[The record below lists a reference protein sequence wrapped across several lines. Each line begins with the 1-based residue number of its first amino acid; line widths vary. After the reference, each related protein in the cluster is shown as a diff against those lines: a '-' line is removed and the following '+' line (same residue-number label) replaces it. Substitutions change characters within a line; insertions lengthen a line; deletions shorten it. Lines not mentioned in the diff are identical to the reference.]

1 MVDAV
6 KLLRK
11 ARSSSAAKP
20 ERSIASKAECS
31 TQSTR
36 QPADLPTLWLRTFP
50 LDGEEELCIWED
62 PRGTLAGGNGATCW
76 DSALAFATAVSSSGD
91 DDNSVAATTDWRG
104 LRVLELGSG
113 VGLVALALAC
123 RGANVVAT
131 ERAIALPLLEKNVEA
146 NAALVKRRGG
156 TLSSAA
162 LDWTAPDADVLNRG
176 YNAVVGADLC
186 FAANAE
192 GAAALAQV
200 VGDVLGRGTPFGILA
215 QEIRERD
222 ATPATFVAD
231 LRRRGVRTNERAVNG
246 ACDVVYYELLPRPSL
261 PHEALPAVLP
271 FLPAEA
277 LAVCSA
283 VAREWAAPD
292 ALWKDRVTR
301 EFGAGVVAHGAWRQ
315 RYLDLRESM
324 LLEEAGTYAGLC

>member
-1 MVDAV
+1 M
-6 KLLRK
+6 
-11 ARSSSAAKP
+11 
-20 ERSIASKAECS
+20 ASKAERS

-36 QPADLPTLWLRTFP
+36 QPVDTTPALWLRPFP
-50 LDGEEELCIWED
+50 LDGGDELRIWED

-76 DSALAFATAVSSSGD
+76 DSALAFAEAVCGGGD
-91 DDNSVAATTDWRG
+91 DSLASTTDWRG

-113 VGLVALALAC
+113 CGLVALALAC

-131 ERAIALPLLEKNVEA
+131 ERAIALPLLEKNVAA
-146 NAALVKRRGG
+146 NAALVERRGG
-156 TLSSAA
+156 SVAGIA
-162 LDWTAPDADVLNRG
+162 LDWTAPDPQVLNRG
-176 YNAVVGADLC
+176 YDAVVGADLC

-231 LRRRGVRTNERAVNG
+231 LRRRGVRTTERAVAG
-246 ACDVVYYELLPRPSL
+246 ACDVLYYELLPRPSL
-261 PHEALPAVLP
+261 PHEALPAILP

-277 LAVCSA
+277 LAACSA

-301 EFGAGVVAHGAWRQ
+301 EFGSVVASGPWRR
-315 RYLDLRESM
+315 RYLDLRESQ

>member
-1 MVDAV
+1 M
-6 KLLRK
+6 RPTE
-11 ARSSSAAKP
+11 S
-20 ERSIASKAECS
+20 
-31 TQSTR
+31 
-36 QPADLPTLWLRTFP
+36 PALWLRTFP
-50 LDGEEELCIWED
+50 LDNDELRIWED

-113 VGLVALALAC
+113 CGLVALALAC

-131 ERAIALPLLEKNVEA
+131 ERAIALPLLEKNIEE
-146 NAALVKRRGG
+146 NAALVERRGG
-156 TLSSAA
+156 SVVCAA
-162 LDWTAPDADVLNRG
+162 LDWTTPDAGVLNRG
-176 YNAVVGADLC
+176 YDAVVGADLC

-200 VGDVLGRGTPFGILA
+200 VGDVLGRGAPFGILA

-231 LRRRGVRTNERAVNG
+231 LRRRGVRTHERAVAG
-246 ACDVVYYELLPRPSL
+246 ACDVLYYELAPRPSL

-301 EFGAGVVAHGAWRQ
+301 EFGAVVAHGAWRQ
-315 RYLDLRESM
+315 RYLDLRESQ

>member
-50 LDGEEELCIWED
+50 VDGDELRIWED

-91 DDNSVAATTDWRG
+91 DDDSVAATTDWRG

-123 RGANVVAT
+123 RGATVVAT
-131 ERAIALPLLEKNVEA
+131 ERAIALPLLEKNLEA
-146 NAALVKRRGG
+146 NAALVERRGG
-156 TLSSAA
+156 TLSCAA

-176 YNAVVGADLC
+176 YDAVVGADLC

-200 VGDVLGRGTPFGILA
+200 VGDVLGRGTPIGILA

-222 ATPATFVAD
+222 ATPAAFVAD
-231 LRRRGVRTNERAVNG
+231 LRRRGVRTTERAIHG

-277 LAVCSA
+277 LAACSA

-301 EFGAGVVAHGAWRQ
+301 EFGAVVASGPWRR
-315 RYLDLRESM
+315 RYLDLRESQ

>member
-1 MVDAV
+1 M
-6 KLLRK
+6 R
-11 ARSSSAAKP
+11 
-20 ERSIASKAECS
+20 
-31 TQSTR
+31 
-36 QPADLPTLWLRTFP
+36 PTEPPTFWLRTFP
-50 LDGEEELCIWED
+50 VDGDELRIWED
-62 PRGTLAGGNGATCW
+62 PRGTLAGGNGATVW

-91 DDNSVAATTDWRG
+91 DDDSVAATTDWRG

-113 VGLVALALAC
+113 VGLVALAIAC
-123 RGANVVAT
+123 RGAHVVAT
-131 ERAIALPLLEKNVEA
+131 ERAIALPLLAKNVEA
-146 NAALVKRRGG
+146 NAALVERRGG
-156 TLSSAA
+156 SVACAA

-176 YNAVVGADLC
+176 YDAVVGADLC

-192 GAAALAQV
+192 GAAALAEIV
-200 VGDVLGRGTPFGILA
+200 AKLMNGAAIGVFA

-231 LRRRGVRTNERAVNG
+231 LRRRGVRTNEVAVVG
-246 ACDVVYYELLPRPSL
+246 ASDVVYYELAPRPSL

-277 LAVCSA
+277 LAACSA
-283 VAREWAAPD
+283 VAREWVAPD

-301 EFGAGVVAHGAWRQ
+301 EFGCVVASGPWRR
-315 RYLDLRESM
+315 RYLDLRENQ

>member
-6 KLLRK
+6 KLLRQ
-11 ARSSSAAKP
+11 ARRRSSAAATP
-20 ERSIASKAECS
+20 SPV

-36 QPADLPTLWLRTFP
+36 PPAPPALWLRTFP
-50 LDGEEELCIWED
+50 VDGDELRIWED
-62 PRGTLAGGNGATCW
+62 PRGTLAGGNGATVW

-146 NAALVKRRGG
+146 NAAVVKKSGG
-156 TLSSAA
+156 TIESAA
-162 LDWTAPDADVLNRG
+162 LDWTTPDADVLNRG
-176 YNAVVGADLC
+176 YDAIVGADLC
-186 FAANAE
+186 FAANAS

-200 VGDVLGRGTPFGILA
+200 VGNVLGRGTPIGILA

-231 LRRRGVRTNERAVNG
+231 LRRRGVRTHERAVAG
-246 ACDVVYYELLPRPSL
+246 ASDVVYYELLPRPSL

-277 LAVCSA
+277 LAACGA
-283 VAREWAAPD
+283 VAKEWAAPD

-301 EFGAGVVAHGAWRQ
+301 EFGVTALHYYSGPWRR

>member
-6 KLLRK
+6 KLLRQ
-11 ARSSSAAKP
+11 ARRRSSAAATP
-20 ERSIASKAECS
+20 SPVTPSMRPIES
-31 TQSTR
+31 
-36 QPADLPTLWLRTFP
+36 PTLWLRPFP
-50 LDGEEELCIWED
+50 LDGGDELRIWED

-76 DSALAFATAVSSSGD
+76 DSALAFAEAVCSRGD
-91 DDNSVAATTDWRG
+91 DSLAATTDWRG

-113 VGLVALALAC
+113 CGLVALALAC
-123 RGANVVAT
+123 RGAHVVAT
-131 ERAIALPLLEKNVEA
+131 ERAIALPLLAKNVEA
-146 NAALVKRRGG
+146 NAAIVKKSGG
-156 TLSSAA
+156 TIESAA
-162 LDWTAPDADVLNRG
+162 LDWTAPDPRVLGRG
-176 YNAVVGADLC
+176 YDAIVGADLC

-192 GAAALAQV
+192 GAAALARV

-222 ATPATFVAD
+222 ETPATFLAD
-231 LRRRGVRTNERAVNG
+231 LRRGGMRTHERAVNG
-246 ACDVVYYELLPRPSL
+246 ASDVLYYELLPRPSL

-277 LAVCSA
+277 LAACSA
-283 VAREWAAPD
+283 VAKEWVAPD

-301 EFGAGVVAHGAWRQ
+301 EFGCVVASGPWRR
-315 RYLDLRESM
+315 RYLDLRESQ

>member
-1 MVDAV
+1 M
-6 KLLRK
+6 R
-11 ARSSSAAKP
+11 
-20 ERSIASKAECS
+20 
-31 TQSTR
+31 
-36 QPADLPTLWLRTFP
+36 PTESLWLRTFP
-50 LDGEEELCIWED
+50 LDGEEELRIWED

-76 DSALAFATAVSSSGD
+76 DSALAFAEAVCSGGD
-91 DDNSVAATTDWRG
+91 DSLASTTPWRG

-113 VGLVALALAC
+113 CGLVALALAC

-131 ERAIALPLLEKNVEA
+131 ERAIALPLLEKNLEA
-146 NAALVKRRGG
+146 NAALVERRGG
-156 TLSSAA
+156 TLSCAA
-162 LDWTAPDADVLNRG
+162 LDWTTPDADVLNRG
-176 YNAVVGADLC
+176 YDAVVGADLC

-192 GAAALAQV
+192 GAAALARV

-231 LRRRGVRTNERAVNG
+231 LWRRGVRANERAVAG
-246 ACDVVYYELLPRPSL
+246 ASDVLYYELAPRPSL
-261 PHEALPAVLP
+261 PHEALPVVLP

-283 VAREWAAPD
+283 VAKEWDAPD
-292 ALWKDRVTR
+292 ALWKVRVTR
-301 EFGAGVVAHGAWRQ
+301 EFGAVVASGPWRR
-315 RYLDLRESM
+315 RYLDLRESQ

>member
-1 MVDAV
+1 M
-6 KLLRK
+6 RPTE
-11 ARSSSAAKP
+11 S
-20 ERSIASKAECS
+20 
-31 TQSTR
+31 
-36 QPADLPTLWLRTFP
+36 PALWLRTFP
-50 LDGEEELCIWED
+50 LDDDELRIWED

-113 VGLVALALAC
+113 CGLVALALAC

-131 ERAIALPLLEKNVEA
+131 ERAIALLLLEKNVEA
-146 NAALVKRRGG
+146 NAALVERRGG
-156 TLSSAA
+156 TLSCAA
-162 LDWTAPDADVLNRG
+162 LDWTTPDAGVLNRG
-176 YNAVVGADLC
+176 YDAVVGADLC

-192 GAAALAQV
+192 GAVALAQV

-215 QEIRERD
+215 QELRERD

-231 LRRRGVRTNERAVNG
+231 LRRRGVRTTERGVKG
-246 ACDVVYYELLPRPSL
+246 ASDVVYYELLPRPSL

-277 LAVCSA
+277 LAVCST

-292 ALWKDRVTR
+292 ALWKIRVTR
-301 EFGAGVVAHGAWRQ
+301 EFGTVVASGPWRR
-315 RYLDLRESM
+315 RYLDLRESL

>member
-1 MVDAV
+1 M
-6 KLLRK
+6 RPTE
-11 ARSSSAAKP
+11 S
-20 ERSIASKAECS
+20 
-31 TQSTR
+31 
-36 QPADLPTLWLRTFP
+36 PALWLRTFP
-50 LDGEEELCIWED
+50 LDGGDELQIWED
-62 PRGTLAGGNGATCW
+62 PRGTLAGGNGATIW
-76 DSALAFATAVSSSGD
+76 DSALAFATAVTSSGD

-113 VGLVALALAC
+113 CGLVALALAC

-131 ERAIALPLLEKNVEA
+131 ERAIALPLLEKNLEA
-146 NAALVKRRGG
+146 NAALVERRGG
-156 TLSSAA
+156 TLSCAA
-162 LDWTAPDADVLNRG
+162 LDWTAPDPQVLSRA
-176 YNAVVGADLC
+176 YDAVVGADLC

-222 ATPATFVAD
+222 ATPTAFVAD
-231 LRRRGVRTNERAVNG
+231 LRRRGVRTNERAVAG
-246 ACDVVYYELLPRPSL
+246 ACDVLYYELLPRPSL

-277 LAVCSA
+277 LAACSA

-301 EFGAGVVAHGAWRQ
+301 EFGAVVAHGAWRR
-315 RYLDLRESM
+315 RYLDLRESQ
-324 LLEEAGTYAGLC
+324 LLEEAGTYSGLC

>member
-11 ARSSSAAKP
+11 ARSKSAAKP

-76 DSALAFATAVSSSGD
+76 DSALAFATAVSSSGN
-91 DDNSVAATTDWRG
+91 DDNSLASTTDWRG

-113 VGLVALALAC
+113 CGLVAIALAC

-131 ERAIALPLLEKNVEA
+131 ERAIALPLLAKNVEA
-146 NAALVKRRGG
+146 NAALVERRGG
-156 TLSSAA
+156 TLSFAA
-162 LDWTAPDADVLNRG
+162 LDWTTPDADVLNRG
-176 YNAVVGADLC
+176 YDAVVGADLC

-200 VGDVLGRGTPFGILA
+200 VGDVLGRGTPIGILA
-215 QEIRERD
+215 QELRERD
-222 ATPATFVAD
+222 ATPATFLAD
-231 LRRRGVRTNERAVNG
+231 LRRRGVRTTERTVAG
-246 ACDVVYYELLPRPSL
+246 ASDVVYYELLPRPSL

-277 LAVCSA
+277 LAACSA

-292 ALWKDRVTR
+292 ALWKDRVAR
-301 EFGAGVVAHGAWRQ
+301 EFGVVVAHGAWRQ

>member
-50 LDGEEELCIWED
+50 LDGEELRIWED
-62 PRGTLAGGNGATCW
+62 PHGTLAGGNGATCW
-76 DSALAFATAVSSSGD
+76 DSALAFAEAVCSGG
-91 DDNSVAATTDWRG
+91 DNSLASTTDWRG

-113 VGLVALALAC
+113 CGLVALALAC

-146 NAALVKRRGG
+146 NAALVERRGG
-156 TLSSAA
+156 SVACAA
-162 LDWTAPDADVLNRG
+162 LDWTTPDADVLGRG
-176 YNAVVGADLC
+176 YDAVVGADLC

-200 VGDVLGRGTPFGILA
+200 VGDVLGRGTPIGILA

-222 ATPATFVAD
+222 ATPATFLAD
-231 LRRRGVRTNERAVNG
+231 LRRRGVRTTERTIAG
-246 ACDVVYYELLPRPSL
+246 ASDVVYYELAPRPSL

-277 LAVCSA
+277 LAGCSA
-283 VAREWAAPD
+283 VAREWVAPD

-301 EFGAGVVAHGAWRQ
+301 EFGVTALHYYSGPWRK

>member
-1 MVDAV
+1 M
-6 KLLRK
+6 R
-11 ARSSSAAKP
+11 P
-20 ERSIASKAECS
+20 
-31 TQSTR
+31 T
-36 QPADLPTLWLRTFP
+36 DLPTLWLRTFP
-50 LDGEEELCIWED
+50 LDGEEELRIWED
-62 PRGTLAGGNGATCW
+62 PRGTLAGGNGATVW

-91 DDNSVAATTDWRG
+91 DDDSLASMTDWRG

-113 VGLVALALAC
+113 CGLVALALAC

-131 ERAIALPLLEKNVEA
+131 ERAIALPLLEKNLEA
-146 NAALVKRRGG
+146 NAALVERRGG
-156 TLSSAA
+156 SVACAA
-162 LDWTAPDADVLNRG
+162 LDWTTPDADVLNRG
-176 YNAVVGADLC
+176 YDAVVGADLC

-200 VGDVLGRGTPFGILA
+200 VGDVLGRGTPIGILA

-231 LRRRGVRTNERAVNG
+231 LRRRGVRTHERAVNG
-246 ACDVVYYELLPRPSL
+246 ACDVVYYEVAPRPSL

-277 LAVCSA
+277 LAASSA
-283 VAREWAAPD
+283 VAKEWAAPD
-292 ALWKDRVTR
+292 ALWMDRVNR
-301 EFGAGVVAHGAWRQ
+301 EFGVTALHYYSGPWRR

>member
-1 MVDAV
+1 M
-6 KLLRK
+6 
-11 ARSSSAAKP
+11 
-20 ERSIASKAECS
+20 
-31 TQSTR
+31 
-36 QPADLPTLWLRTFP
+36 PTLWLRTFP
-50 LDGEEELCIWED
+50 LDGEEELRIWED

-76 DSALAFATAVSSSGD
+76 DSALAFAEAVCSGGD
-91 DDNSVAATTDWRG
+91 DSLASTTPWRG

-113 VGLVALALAC
+113 CGLVALALAC

-131 ERAIALPLLEKNVEA
+131 ERAIALPLLEKNLEA
-146 NAALVKRRGG
+146 NAALVERRGG
-156 TLSSAA
+156 TLSCAA
-162 LDWTAPDADVLNRG
+162 LDWTTPDADVLNRG
-176 YNAVVGADLC
+176 YDAVVGADLC

-192 GAAALAQV
+192 GAAALARV

-231 LRRRGVRTNERAVNG
+231 LRRRGVRANERAVAG
-246 ACDVVYYELLPRPSL
+246 ASDVLYYELAPRPSL
-261 PHEALPAVLP
+261 PHEALPVVLP

-283 VAREWAAPD
+283 VAKEWDAPD
-292 ALWKDRVTR
+292 ALWKVRVTR
-301 EFGAGVVAHGAWRQ
+301 EFGAVVASGPWRR
-315 RYLDLRESM
+315 RYLDLRESQ

>member
-1 MVDAV
+1 M

-50 LDGEEELCIWED
+50 LDGEEELRIWED

-76 DSALAFATAVSSSGD
+76 DSALAFAEAVCGGGD
-91 DDNSVAATTDWRG
+91 DSLASTTDWRG

-113 VGLVALALAC
+113 CGLVALALAC

-131 ERAIALPLLEKNVEA
+131 ERAIALPLLEKNLEA
-146 NAALVKRRGG
+146 NAALVERRGG
-156 TLSSAA
+156 TLSCAA

-176 YNAVVGADLC
+176 YDAVVGADLC

-200 VGDVLGRGTPFGILA
+200 VGDVLGRGTPIGILA

-222 ATPATFVAD
+222 ATPAAFVAD
-231 LRRRGVRTNERAVNG
+231 LRRRGVRTTERAIHG

-277 LAVCSA
+277 LAACSA

-301 EFGAGVVAHGAWRQ
+301 EFGAVVASGPWRR
-315 RYLDLRESM
+315 RYLDLRESQ

>member
-6 KLLRK
+6 KLLRQ
-11 ARSSSAAKP
+11 ARRRSAAP
-20 ERSIASKAECS
+20 ATPSPV

-36 QPADLPTLWLRTFP
+36 PPAPPALWLRTFP
-50 LDGEEELCIWED
+50 LDGDELRIWED

-76 DSALAFATAVSSSGD
+76 DSALAFAEAVCGGG
-91 DDNSVAATTDWRG
+91 DNSVAATTDWRG

-113 VGLVALALAC
+113 CGLVALALAC

-146 NAALVKRRGG
+146 NAALVERRGG
-156 TLSSAA
+156 SVACAA
-162 LDWTAPDADVLNRG
+162 LDWTTPDADVLNRG
-176 YNAVVGADLC
+176 YDAVVGADLC

-222 ATPATFVAD
+222 ATPAAFVAD
-231 LRRRGVRTNERAVNG
+231 LRRRGVRTHERDVAG
-246 ACDVVYYELLPRPSL
+246 ASDVVFYELAPRPSL

-283 VAREWAAPD
+283 VAKEWAAPD

-301 EFGAGVVAHGAWRQ
+301 EFGVTALHYYSGPWRR

>member
-1 MVDAV
+1 M
-6 KLLRK
+6 R
-11 ARSSSAAKP
+11 P
-20 ERSIASKAECS
+20 TEP
-31 TQSTR
+31 
-36 QPADLPTLWLRTFP
+36 PALWLRTFP
-50 LDGEEELCIWED
+50 LDNDELRIWED

-76 DSALAFATAVSSSGD
+76 DSALAFAEAVCGGGD
-91 DDNSVAATTDWRG
+91 DSLASTTDWRG

-113 VGLVALALAC
+113 CGLVALALAC

-131 ERAIALPLLEKNVEA
+131 ERAIALPLLEKNVAA
-146 NAALVKRRGG
+146 NAALVERRGG
-156 TLSSAA
+156 SVACAA

-176 YNAVVGADLC
+176 YDAVVGADLC

-222 ATPATFVAD
+222 ATPATFLAD
-231 LRRRGVRTNERAVNG
+231 LRRRGVRTNERAVAG
-246 ACDVVYYELLPRPSL
+246 ASDVVYYEVAPRPSL

-277 LAVCSA
+277 LAECSA
-283 VAREWAAPD
+283 VAREWVAPD

-301 EFGAGVVAHGAWRQ
+301 EFGVTALHYYSGPWRK